1 MTPHDTVRLMFAR
14 IDAEDWDGLADLL
27 HADVL
32 YERPGYPPLAG
43 RDRVLRF
50 YREERQVASG
60 RHEVE
65 ATLAGDG
72 AAVAWGRMQGRMR
85 DGTDVEVG
93 FAEVYGIAAGGS
105 IRHRRS
111 YFFTAAV

>member
-1 MTPHDTVRLMFAR
+1 MTPGDTVRLMFAR
-14 IDAEDWDGLADLL
+14 IDAQHWDGLAELL
-27 HADVL
+27 HPEVV
-32 YERPGYPPLAG
+32 YERPGYPALTG

-72 AAVAWGRMQGRMR
+72 AAVAWGRMRGRMR

-93 FAEVYGIAAGGS
+93 FAEVYEIAADGS